1 MYDRSFWSMMSA
13 ISGRVHTNVLLQL
26 LACQALSTKGI
37 KILMNPRYDIDRLLA
52 GSSDTPAEQT
62 EER

>member
-1 MYDRSFWSMMSA
+1 MQ
-13 ISGRVHTNVLLQL
+13 HNKK
-26 LACQALSTKGI
+26 ACKFSPKGI

-62 EER
+62 EEL